1 MKIAAVLDLASA
13 VAKSMEAPVIIV
25 VVMVTAI
32 VVVVVMVMQSSGKSS
47 GSRCRSSYNAGS
59 SSSIEV

>member
-32 VVVVVMVMQSSGKSS
+32 VVVVIMVMQSSGKSS
-47 GSRCRSSYNAGS
+47 GSRCRSSYNSGS
-59 SSSIEV
+59 SSV